1 MALGNNL
8 VKDKVLPN
16 ASTKESKVIR
26 DSQQILLSYT
36 GDLFIKQAL
45 AFTKEA
51 KSRFEAGQEVEIKL
65 EKVTAIDVA
74 FVQILFSVQRTM
86 KEKIKSA
93 TIELNTDVA
102 QLLKYTGLLAQ
113 LEKEGYNITTFDHD
127 KK

>member
-1 MALGNNL
+1 MARGNNL
-8 VKDKVLPN
+8 SKDRVLPN
-16 ASTKESKVIR
+16 ASTKERKVKQ
-26 DSQQILLSYT
+26 DSQKILLSYT

-51 KSRFEAGQEVEIKL
+51 KRRFEAGQEVEIKL
-65 EKVTAIDVA
+65 EKVTAVDVA
-74 FVQILFSVQRTM
+74 FVQTLFSVQRTM

-93 TIELNTDVA
+93 TIELNTDLA
-102 QLLKYTGLLAQ
+102 QLLKYTGLFAQ